1 MVNYENLPEEIGVNI
16 YHYTHEERW
25 NNFVE
30 VIMCLLT
37 MHATLNGNSL
47 AESNIERPPAN
58 TNMEF
63 QTNINNDDTATPNE
77 HSLESESRIQLP
89 SAEDY
94 LIMLEQHATFDT
106 TDPSHKY
113 DITSKHK
120 LGIGGFAKVFQVIRR
135 SDGLKCAL
143 KFIECKND
151 REKEMMRNEVALMNK
166 FRDEQ
171 IVLEIFDQYDFKN
184 RLWIFVE
191 LMEDAITPLIANLKT
206 NYSENSCKYVLR
218 QCLLGL
224 KALHDKHVIHR
235 DIKSDNILVDA

>member
-1 MVNYENLPEEIGVNI
+1 M
-16 YHYTHEERW
+16 
-25 NNFVE
+25 
-30 VIMCLLT
+30 
-37 MHATLNGNSL
+37 
-47 AESNIERPPAN
+47 
-58 TNMEF
+58 
-63 QTNINNDDTATPNE
+63 
-77 HSLESESRIQLP
+77 P

-94 LIMLEQHATFDT
+94 QIMLEQHATFDT

-206 NYSENSCKYVLR
+206 NYSENSCKYVMR
-218 QCLLGL
+218 
-224 KALHDKHVIHR
+224 
-235 DIKSDNILVDA
+235 